1 MGLFR
6 TIARKVVDKVSGRDE
21 TAAATTPTARKS
33 TPPPPPRAASV
44 HASPP
49 AKAPDAKGTIA
60 QAVDKVA
67 VAAGAEEPVVENAET
82 LSTIECGAQE
92 VKERLDAGEPVTM
105 LDVREPSETAGGII
119 PGALRIPLGQLQAR
133 WEEVKDANEI
143 VCYCAMGARSLQAAH
158 FLREK
163 GLFNATSLDGGI
175 SGWMEIGGKVVRP
188 G

>member
-6 TIARKVVDKVSGRDE
+6 NIARKVVDKVSGRDE
-21 TAAATTPTARKS
+21 TAAAASPARK
-33 TPPPPPRAASV
+33 TTVPPPPKATAV

-49 AKAPDAKGTIA
+49 AKQADAKTTIA
-60 QAVDKVA
+60 QAIDKVA
-67 VAAGAEEPVVENAET
+67 VATGAEEPVVENAET
-82 LSTIECGAQE
+82 LSTLECGAQE

-119 PGALRIPLGQLQAR
+119 PGAIRIPLGQLQAR

-175 SGWMEIGGKVVRP
+175 SAWMEIGGKVVRP

>member
-1 MGLFR
+1 MGL
-6 TIARKVVDKVSGRDE
+6 ISSLARKVVGKVTG
-21 TAAATTPTARKS
+21 TPTDSNGPSRPASAPAHSPGVTRPAPPK
-33 TPPPPPRAASV
+33 PPPVV
-44 HASPP
+44 H
-49 AKAPDAKGTIA
+49 TQA

-67 VAAGAEEPVVENAET
+67 VGGGVEEPVVENAEA
-82 LSTIECGAQE
+82 LSTIEAGAQE

-119 PGALRIPLGQLQAR
+119 PGAIRIPLGQLQAR

-143 VCYCAMGARSLQAAH
+143 VCYCAVGARSLQAAH

-163 GLFNATSLDGGI
+163 GIFNATSLDGGM
-175 SGWMEIGGKVVRP
+175 SAWMELGGKVVRP

>member
-1 MGLFR
+1 MGVLR
-6 TIARKVVDKVSGRDE
+6 SLAKKVIGKVAGRE
-21 TAAATTPTARKS
+21 EPAAARPTAV
-33 TPPPPPRAASV
+33 PPPPRTSAV

-49 AKAPDAKGTIA
+49 AKAPAPKPTTA
-60 QAVDKVA
+60 AVEKVA
-67 VAAGAEEPVVENAET
+67 VAAGAEEPVVENAEA

-92 VKERLDAGEPVTM
+92 IKERLDAGEPVTM
-105 LDVREPSETAGGII
+105 LDVREPAETAGGVI
-119 PGALRIPLGQLQAR
+119 PGAIRIPLGQLQAR

-175 SGWMEIGGKVVRP
+175 SAWMEIGGKVVRP
-188 G
+188 A